1 MDKLLNS
8 YAQKKSF
15 GLGDTDYKVSFCVKD
30 TLGIFGIEVDS
41 NLDFSG
47 HISNMCKKI
56 TCNSQRNLMMRFPN
70 RKGRGHGEQEMFS
83 VFCALHVCLGLFRR
97 Q

>member
-1 MDKLLNS
+1 MCINIYLL
-8 YAQKKSF
+8 
-15 GLGDTDYKVSFCVKD
+15 LHLCKVSFRVKD
-30 TLGIFGIEVDS
+30 TLAIFEIEVDS

-47 HISNMCKKI
+47 HIWNVRKKI
-56 TCNSQRNLMMRFPN
+56 TCNSQRNVMMHFRN
-70 RKGRGHGEQEMFS
+70 LTGQGNGEQEMFS